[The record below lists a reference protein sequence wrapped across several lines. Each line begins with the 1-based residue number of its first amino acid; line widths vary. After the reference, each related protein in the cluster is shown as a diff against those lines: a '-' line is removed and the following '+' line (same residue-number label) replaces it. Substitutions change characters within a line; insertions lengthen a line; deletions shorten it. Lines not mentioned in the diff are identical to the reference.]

1 MKKTQ
6 QKNDQMVAKALKKQQ
21 KKELEDYWAYL
32 PYQKTLFSNTARDVT
47 LQFTSFMTPPSLQ
60 LCQASSFIYTQ

>member
-21 KKELEDYWAYL
+21 KKELEDY
-32 PYQKTLFSNTARDVT
+32 
-47 LQFTSFMTPPSLQ
+47 
-60 LCQASSFIYTQ
+60 